1 VKRNLAVSVRMR
13 LLTLSKERGM
23 VYNQALVRYALEGLL
38 LRLSLSRHADRFI
51 LKGAMLYVLWQP
63 DAPPRA
69 TQDLDLLC
77 FGRPEPAV
85 CLELF
90 EEIAQVELDEP
101 DGLKFDNVSA
111 TPIRLEDLY
120 GGIRV
125 NLTAH
130 LDTARI
136 PLQVDLGFG
145 DRPVPE
151 AQRHQYPALLREQKP
166 QLRVYAQET
175 VIAEKLHAM
184 VERGLANSR
193 AKDFFDISY
202 LAKHFPFECPTLSA
216 AIQSTFER
224 RGRALPT
231 AEPIVAWTPQFYDDP
246 VKQSQWTAFLRK
258 AGLSAEPLPNVMAQI
273 ESFLHLPL
281 SCAQQQQAMPAS
293 WPPGG
298 PWTPPNS

>member
-1 VKRNLAVSVRMR
+1 
-13 LLTLSKERGM
+13 M

-151 AQRHQYPALLREQKP
+151 AQCHQYPALTP
-166 QLRVYAQET
+166 T
-175 VIAEKLHAM
+175 
-184 VERGLANSR
+184 NS
-193 AKDFFDISY
+193 
-202 LAKHFPFECPTLSA
+202 PPGPTL
-216 AIQSTFER
+216 TM
-224 RGRALPT
+224 
-231 AEPIVAWTPQFYDDP
+231 
-246 VKQSQWTAFLRK
+246 K
-258 AGLSAEPLPNVMAQI
+258 ATS
-273 ESFLHLPL
+273 S
-281 SCAQQQQAMPAS
+281 
-293 WPPGG
+293 
-298 PWTPPNS
+298 